1 MWVVKFCAGCQKSE
15 RRNFIMLQSPPSSI
29 ETKASWAV
37 ATAALVTMLMA
48 FGAAWI
54 TAVALKDIA
63 AEVDGVRSIPAL
75 ASALAWLGSGVGGI
89 LMGRIAEKVGTRWT
103 VIFGSL
109 MIAVGLAI
117 STLGPPWPLWIGHGI
132 FIGLIGLGGINAP
145 MYIYVSRWFDR
156 RRGSALALISSGS
169 YLAGAMWPPMFE
181 RAIANF
187 GWRET
192 MLWYALAEVVVI
204 IPLAVIYF
212 CAPPELILPAAPH
225 DSAAGKARVLGWPP
239 NLVFGVICAAA
250 VLCCVPMAMPQ
261 GHLVAF
267 CSDLGI
273 SRSAGALML
282 SVLLGTAFLSRLIWG
297 AISDRIGGLATVL
310 IGSAWQSAS
319 MTAFLL
325 TQNEVGLF
333 TVAAA
338 FGLGFSGIIPAYVLA
353 LRELFPA
360 SEASW
365 RIPTL
370 LLFSGA
376 GMALGGW
383 LAGLLYDH
391 FAYYAPAF
399 ATGVGA
405 NILNLLLIGILV
417 ARQRLRFRWHRERQ
431 RRSPRSRLQPR
442 TPKPPMPSLPPR
454 QSRKTPR
461 RTSQDATTSVCGEI
475 GCGAP
480 AYGSK
485 AGSQSPPQLA
495 DRIASPQTTPAK
507 TASSVSTATIGANT
521 NAIMPITASTLAQRI
536 RREVIGAVAT
546 RSGASSPEIDSR
558 ASRPASPP
566 RGPSPT

>member
-204 IPLAVIYF
+204 SPLAVIYF
-212 CAPPELILPAAPH
+212 RAPPELILPAAPH
-225 DSAAGKARVLGWPP
+225 DFAAGKARVLGWPP

-282 SVLLGTAFLSRLIWG
+282 SVLLGTAFLSRQIWG
-297 AISDRIGGLATVL
+297 AISDRIGGIATVL

-417 ARQRLRFRWHRERQ
+417 ARQRLRF
-431 RRSPRSRLQPR
+431 
-442 TPKPPMPSLPPR
+442 
-454 QSRKTPR
+454 
-461 RTSQDATTSVCGEI
+461 
-475 GCGAP
+475 
-480 AYGSK
+480 
-485 AGSQSPPQLA
+485 
-495 DRIASPQTTPAK
+495 K
-507 TASSVSTATIGANT
+507 TAMG
-521 NAIMPITASTLAQRI
+521 
-536 RREVIGAVAT
+536 
-546 RSGASSPEIDSR
+546 
-558 ASRPASPP
+558 
-566 RGPSPT
+566 

>member
-1 MWVVKFCAGCQKSE
+1 
-15 RRNFIMLQSPPSSI
+15 MLQSPPSSI

-204 IPLAVIYF
+204 SPLAVIYF
-212 CAPPELILPAAPH
+212 RAPPELILPAAPH

-282 SVLLGTAFLSRLIWG
+282 SVLLGTAFLSRQIWG
-297 AISDRIGGLATVL
+297 AISDQIGGLATVL

-353 LRELFPA
+353 
-360 SEASW
+360 
-365 RIPTL
+365 
-370 LLFSGA
+370 
-376 GMALGGW
+376 
-383 LAGLLYDH
+383 
-391 FAYYAPAF
+391 
-399 ATGVGA
+399 
-405 NILNLLLIGILV
+405 
-417 ARQRLRFRWHRERQ
+417 
-431 RRSPRSRLQPR
+431 
-442 TPKPPMPSLPPR
+442 
-454 QSRKTPR
+454 
-461 RTSQDATTSVCGEI
+461 
-475 GCGAP
+475 
-480 AYGSK
+480 
-485 AGSQSPPQLA
+485 
-495 DRIASPQTTPAK
+495 
-507 TASSVSTATIGANT
+507 
-521 NAIMPITASTLAQRI
+521 
-536 RREVIGAVAT
+536 
-546 RSGASSPEIDSR
+546 
-558 ASRPASPP
+558 
-566 RGPSPT
+566 

>member
-63 AEVDGVRSIPAL
+63 AQVDGVRSIPAL

-204 IPLAVIYF
+204 SPLAVIYF
-212 CAPPELILPAAPH
+212 RAPPELILPAAPH

-282 SVLLGTAFLSRLIWG
+282 SVLLGTAFLSRQIWG

-417 ARQRLRFRWHRERQ
+417 ARQRLRF
-431 RRSPRSRLQPR
+431 
-442 TPKPPMPSLPPR
+442 
-454 QSRKTPR
+454 
-461 RTSQDATTSVCGEI
+461 
-475 GCGAP
+475 
-480 AYGSK
+480 
-485 AGSQSPPQLA
+485 
-495 DRIASPQTTPAK
+495 K
-507 TASSVSTATIGANT
+507 TAMG
-521 NAIMPITASTLAQRI
+521 
-536 RREVIGAVAT
+536 
-546 RSGASSPEIDSR
+546 
-558 ASRPASPP
+558 
-566 RGPSPT
+566 

>member
-1 MWVVKFCAGCQKSE
+1 
-15 RRNFIMLQSPPSSI
+15 MLQSPPSSI

-103 VIFGSL
+103 VLFGSL

-212 CAPPELILPAAPH
+212 RAPPELILPAAPH

-282 SVLLGTAFLSRLIWG
+282 SVLLGTAFLSRQIWG

-417 ARQRLRFRWHRERQ
+417 ARQRLRF
-431 RRSPRSRLQPR
+431 
-442 TPKPPMPSLPPR
+442 
-454 QSRKTPR
+454 
-461 RTSQDATTSVCGEI
+461 
-475 GCGAP
+475 
-480 AYGSK
+480 
-485 AGSQSPPQLA
+485 
-495 DRIASPQTTPAK
+495 K
-507 TASSVSTATIGANT
+507 TAMG
-521 NAIMPITASTLAQRI
+521 
-536 RREVIGAVAT
+536 
-546 RSGASSPEIDSR
+546 
-558 ASRPASPP
+558 
-566 RGPSPT
+566 